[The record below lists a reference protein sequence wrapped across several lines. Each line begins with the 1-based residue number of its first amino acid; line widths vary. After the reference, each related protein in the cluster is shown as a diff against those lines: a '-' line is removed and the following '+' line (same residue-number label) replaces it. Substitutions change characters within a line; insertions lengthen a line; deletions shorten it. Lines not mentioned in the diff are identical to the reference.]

1 MNNVPPDRERPDDAD
16 ELYRRASARDT
27 SQPSEAVRRAVVAHA
42 TQLAAQRAPTAS
54 RRRVA
59 RLPSLVAYAWR
70 RPAVFGS
77 IAAAVVASLVIGPLW
92 RELQPHTAPAAL
104 TANDLPVAS
113 VPPEEPPAR
122 LVVPPPSP
130 ADATAPATATA
141 TAPKDL
147 TRERAS
153 VAQAQRAPRASPTQV
168 AGNPAPLSPPPKEQA
183 DRAFQ
188 AGKAAPSA
196 LESEAS
202 RGGLLDSTRAPP
214 PSAVSGG
221 VSEVAVTAAP
231 RSNAATAQDQTAVN
245 PAQAFREA
253 AERGDLTALEALR
266 DKQTNIDA
274 RDAEGRSA
282 LMLAIEHGQS
292 NAVSALL
299 ADGADPN
306 AADSHG
312 TTPLQAAVAGGQ
324 SAIIASLRSY
334 GAR

>member
-27 SQPSEAVRRAVVAHA
+27 SQPSEAVRRAVVARA
-42 TQLAAQRAPTAS
+42 TQLAAQHAPTAS

-113 VPPEEPPAR
+113 VPPEEPQAR
-122 LVVPPPSP
+122 LPVPPPSP
-130 ADATAPATATA
+130 ADAPA

-147 TRERAS
+147 ARERAS
-153 VAQAQRAPRASPTQV
+153 VAQAQRAPRASPTRV
-168 AGNPAPLSPPPKEQA
+168 AGNPAPVNAAPKEQA

-221 VSEVAVTAAP
+221 VNEVAVTAAP

-312 TTPLQAAVAGGQ
+312 TTPLQAAMAGGQ

>member
-1 MNNVPPDRERPDDAD
+1 MNNVPPDRGRPDDAD

-54 RRRVA
+54 RRGVA
-59 RLPSLVAYAWR
+59 RLPALVAYAWR

-77 IAAAVVASLVIGPLW
+77 IAAAVVAGLVIAPLW
-92 RELQPHTAPAAL
+92 RELQPHTAPATL

-113 VPPEEPPAR
+113 VPSEEPPAR
-122 LVVPPPSP
+122 LQVPPPSP
-130 ADATAPATATA
+130 AEAPATA

-147 TRERAS
+147 ASEGAS
-153 VAQAQRAPRASPTQV
+153 VAQAQRAPRASPTRV
-168 AGNPAPLSPPPKEQA
+168 AGNPAPVSPPPKELA

-196 LESEAS
+196 LEAEAS
-202 RGGLLDSTRAPP
+202 RGGLFASTQAPP
-214 PSAVSGG
+214 PSAASGA
-221 VSEVAVTAAP
+221 VQEVTITAAP
-231 RSNAATAQDQTAVN
+231 RSSAAAAQDQTPVN

-312 TTPLQAAVAGGQ
+312 TTPLQAATAGGQ

>member
-54 RRRVA
+54 RPRVA

-77 IAAAVVASLVIGPLW
+77 IAAAVVAGLVIGPLW

-113 VPPEEPPAR
+113 VPPEEPQAR
-122 LVVPPPSP
+122 LEVPPPSP
-130 ADATAPATATA
+130 AAAPAP
-141 TAPKDL
+141 APQDL
-147 TRERAS
+147 ASERAS
-153 VAQAQRAPRASPTQV
+153 VAQAQAAPRVSQTRV
-168 AGNPAPLSPPPKEQA
+168 AGNPAPVNAAPKELA

-188 AGKAAPSA
+188 AAKAAPSA
-196 LESEAS
+196 RESEAS
-202 RGGLLDSTRAPP
+202 RGDVLDSTQAPP
-214 PSAVSGG
+214 PSAASGA
-221 VSEVAVTAAP
+221 VQEVTITAAP
-231 RSNAATAQDQTAVN
+231 RTSAAAALVQTAVD
-245 PAQAFREA
+245 PAQAFRQA

-266 DKQTNIDA
+266 EKQTNIDA

-306 AADSHG
+306 AADARG
-312 TTPLQAAVAGGQ
+312 TTPLQAATAGGQ
-324 SAIIASLRSY
+324 SAIIATLRRY

>member
-54 RRRVA
+54 RRTVA
-59 RLPSLVAYAWR
+59 RLPPLVAYAWR

-77 IAAAVVASLVIGPLW
+77 IAAAVVAGLVIGPLW

-113 VPPEEPPAR
+113 VLPEEPPAR
-122 LVVPPPSP
+122 LEVPPPSP
-130 ADATAPATATA
+130 ADATAPT
-141 TAPKDL
+141 PKDL
-147 TRERAS
+147 ARERAS

-214 PSAVSGG
+214 PSSVSGA
-221 VSEVAVTAAP
+221 VSEVTVTAAP